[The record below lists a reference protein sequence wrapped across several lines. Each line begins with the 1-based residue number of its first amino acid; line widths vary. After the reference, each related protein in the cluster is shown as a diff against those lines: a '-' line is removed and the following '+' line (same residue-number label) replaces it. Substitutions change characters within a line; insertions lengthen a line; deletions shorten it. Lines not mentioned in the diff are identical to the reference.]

1 MMKKSSAVALLVAS
15 VFVAPSFATTSGKV
29 TRSDFNRDGAL
40 SRAEA
45 CAGRTP
51 NVCKNFSRID
61 ANADGVVTR
70 REIRNF
76 NNARRMMKGKPPKP

>member
-1 MMKKSSAVALLVAS
+1 MKKRSAIFALAMSLAI
-15 VFVAPSFATTSGKV
+15 APAFAATSGKV

-40 SRAEA
+40 SKAEA

-51 NVCKNFSRID
+51 NVCKNFARID

-70 REIRNF
+70 REIRDF
-76 NNARRMMKGKPPKP
+76 NNARRVMKGKPPRP